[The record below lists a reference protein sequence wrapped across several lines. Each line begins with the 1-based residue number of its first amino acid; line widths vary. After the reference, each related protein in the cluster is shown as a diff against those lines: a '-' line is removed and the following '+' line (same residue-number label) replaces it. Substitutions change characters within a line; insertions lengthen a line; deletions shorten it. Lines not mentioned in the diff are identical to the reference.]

1 MSVQQ
6 FTPLFKKYGDMYNID
21 SAILE
26 SIAMQESSGRP
37 EVIDGTVKGRDG
49 EVGLMQFMEGTAKD
63 YGLTDRT
70 SPEESI
76 NAAAKKLADDKQ
88 YVLNTYQNI
97 DDFDA
102 TKLAI
107 RAYNGGRGNLD
118 NPQTLTY
125 ADKVIARLAN
135 KYKDPDY
142 INKITANIN
151 ASFKKED
158 AAAIQ
163 TAQIETKEEKEEE
176 KTAVFSLKEFSNYKE
191 GINPQDL
198 EVDFEK
204 YNKYIAT
211 KKEKLK
217 DQPVER
223 NISSTADIQGALF
236 FDKLPPKKATDAKG
250 KIDLKSDKSIKI
262 MLDYLLSRDG
272 KGGYDVIGKS
282 KENITDDFLS
292 KMRKVEWNASRG
304 AVPELLYVA
313 NATEADV
320 IKAANAHS
328 LYDRI
333 PSFSDG
339 VAETIVENAWYV
351 FSDPLNYLGLGVGAV
366 VKHKLA
372 AKGIK
377 EALKARVKVV
387 QAKQLA
393 QLKKNKLTG
402 GVKLTEKELNRI
414 EAKSKKVKLS
424 DLRIGKEQFA
434 NETIKS
440 KKMAGI
446 VGGSIEGLIGIQHP
460 VTEQLIDQQLTR
472 VSGNLE
478 IKNKFDRGEIKTKE
492 EAIELRD
499 QLIEET
505 KLTSTDIGLAVAFG
519 GLPAFGLG
527 YFSGKALVSGVKDVR
542 KSSDEILR
550 LQLKGISR
558 NIQKEVVQIEA
569 TVNKYKGQLSTL
581 IPESTTPKQTSLF
594 EPIKETALIPAT
606 SKSDPMDYVFDPK
619 IVGSETAEKA
629 NSIKKEINKLEDVL
643 KIKRNVPIFDLDKIS
658 KLVHD
663 DFKNQLKE
671 YTDAGLDLN
680 STDFNNIVLKLN
692 EEAKGTVPFLIKS
705 DKEKGIKLRTKKQ
718 IQQAIENG
726 KVSIQNLKDVGI
738 INKQA
743 YENIIFKRSLMTA
756 FDMMASNPDKY
767 KRELLDVV
775 NDDRQISEALAE
787 VLSKAFLDPTND
799 FVQDLTEVGLKL
811 ERGTGKK
818 AAEHVLAYK
827 NLYGSNLR
835 FIRTVK
841 DSIKK
846 NMDLAPEMELLI
858 NKKFAN
864 IRKEESLTILN
875 RISDRIKKVERES
888 KALVVSGIGTTV
900 RNVMGT
906 ATALTMDSATKLF
919 DVATFSSLKIIDGV
933 LQGKYKP
940 GKFTDQLGLD
950 MEAIIENAYI
960 NLGAIANSVK
970 SYTPKGQVK
979 IAAEFNLLLQND
991 SRTKNLLLT
1000 SLQEGGEKELSW
1012 FSRTMN
1018 TFNVAQDAF
1027 FRRAIFVNSVR
1038 TQLKKSGVDLDTV
1051 MAQNKVIDSSVIQQA
1066 SKDALQGTFAY
1077 KPPPGLKDA
1086 AGREKRGEQFLEGAT
1101 GSMVE
1106 FFESIPGGSFLLP
1119 FPRFMAN
1126 AIAFQYKYSL
1136 FQIPEAASKALAAAK
1151 RRGTGIENLKKD
1163 LDYNADLMRQV
1174 NDPDNKLTKEKANTL
1189 YRKFNN
1195 GDLKDPK
1202 NRDALLT
1209 QESLAVDA
1217 LYNEASE
1224 RISRSAIGGA
1234 MLLTAYYYRKENQD
1248 TDWYNLKGLDN
1259 SLINMSAVFPIAPFL
1274 ALADLLVKLNPEPGQ
1289 EVIVGPEIRRT
1300 VDTTVEAL
1308 AGLKLP
1314 SLKPGTPFTDIF
1326 QGLTGLT
1333 GGNASEKVFKTAG
1346 DIIGDFANRFQ
1357 QPFQII
1363 YGYLDG
1369 FAIEYQVGRDQK
1381 QTTAEDGMALL
1392 YERAY
1397 NKISSRASAAI
1408 QEGAGNIKDLII
1420 GEDESTAKSIADV
1433 IFPTQKAKMPLALS
1447 KLRAETPVNG
1457 NAFFGQLLG
1466 MTAKPSM
1473 TYIEREFKRLNINPY
1488 PIYGSSGNIKE
1499 DREIIQR
1506 SILKLMGDEE
1516 RPGVLAT
1523 LINSKS
1529 YQSLPD
1535 SERKLKLK
1543 KFFSGTV
1550 TSARAEF
1557 VENLALTDQE
1567 AYAKRFFREKSGQE
1581 RTVMLNRYINLF
1593 GKPPDETDFYL
1604 PMIQLYETR
1613 FVPFKQAVPA
1623 LNY

>member
-6 FTPLFKKYGDMYNID
+6 FAPLFKKYGDMYNINSD
-21 SAILE
+21 ILE
-26 SIAMQESSGRP
+26 AIAMQESAGRP

-49 EVGLMQFMEGTAKD
+49 EVGLMQFMEGTAKN

-70 SPEESI
+70 NPEESI

-118 NPQTLTY
+118 SPQTLTY

-135 KYKDPDY
+135 KYRDPDY
-142 INKITANIN
+142 INKIAADMD
-151 ASFKKED
+151 ASFKEED

-163 TAQIETKEEKEEE
+163 TAQIETKEEEEE
-176 KTAVFSLKEFSNYKE
+176 ETAAFSLKEFSNYKE
-191 GINPQDL
+191 GMNPQDL
-198 EVDFEK
+198 EIDFEK

-236 FDKLPPKKATDAKG
+236 FDKVPPKKATDAEG
-250 KIDLKSDKSIKI
+250 KIDLTSDKNIKI

-282 KENITDDFLS
+282 KQDIVDDFLS

-320 IKAANAHS
+320 IKAANAHA
-328 LYDRI
+328 LYDKI

-339 VAETIVENAWYV
+339 VAETVVENAWYV
-351 FSDPLNYLGLGVGAV
+351 FSDPLSYLGFGAGAV

-393 QLKKNKLTG
+393 QLKKDKLTG
-402 GVKLTEKELNRI
+402 GVKLTKKELDKI
-414 EAKSKKVKLS
+414 KAKSQKVKLS
-424 DLRIGKEQFA
+424 DLRIGKKQFA
-434 NETIKS
+434 DETIKS
-440 KKMAGI
+440 KQMAGI
-446 VGGSIEGLIGIQHP
+446 IGGSIEGLIGVQYP

-478 IKNKFDRGEIKTKE
+478 IRNKFDRGEIKTKE
-492 EAIELRD
+492 EAIKLRD

-505 KLTSTDIGLAVAFG
+505 KLTSTDIGLAIAFG

-527 YFSGKALVSGVKDVR
+527 YFTGRAAVSGVKDVR

-550 LQLKGISR
+550 LQLKGISK

-569 TVNKYKGQLSTL
+569 TVKKYKGQLSTL
-581 IPESTTPKQTSLF
+581 IPESTITKQTS
-594 EPIKETALIPAT
+594 
-606 SKSDPMDYVFDPK
+606 SDPMDYVFDSK

-629 NSIKKEINKLEDVL
+629 NSIKKEINKLEDQL

-671 YTDAGLDLN
+671 YIDAGLDLN
-680 STDFNNIVLKLN
+680 STDFNNIVLRLN

-743 YENIIFKRSLMTA
+743 YEDIIFKRSLMTA

-799 FVQDLTEVGLKL
+799 FVQDLTEAGLKL
-811 ERGTGKK
+811 EKQGESGKK

-846 NMDLAPEMELLI
+846 NVDLAPEMELLI

-864 IRKEESLTILN
+864 IRKEESLTIIN

-919 DVATFSSLKIIDGV
+919 DIATFSTLKIIDGV

-940 GKFTDQLGLD
+940 GKFTDQLGFD

-1018 TFNVAQDAF
+1018 TLNVAQDAF

-1077 KPPPGLKDA
+1077 KPPPGLRDE

-1136 FQIPEAASKALAAAK
+1136 FQIPEAVSKILTAAQ
-1151 RRGTGIENLKKD
+1151 RRGTGIQNLKKD
-1163 LDYNADLMRQV
+1163 LDYNADLMRKAK
-1174 NDPDNKLTKEKANTL
+1174 DPNNKLTKEKANNL
-1189 YRKFNN
+1189 YRRFDN
-1195 GDLKDPK
+1195 GDLKDPN

-1224 RISRSAIGGA
+1224 RLTRSAIGGA

-1274 ALADLLVKLNPEPGQ
+1274 ALADLLVKLRPEPGQ
-1289 EVIVGPEIRRT
+1289 QVVVGVEIAKA

-1314 SLKPGTPFTDIF
+1314 SLRPGTPFTDIF

-1333 GGNASEKVFKTAG
+1333 AGNASQKIFKTAG
-1346 DIIGDFANRFQ
+1346 DILGDFANRFQ
-1357 QPFQII
+1357 QPFQPI

-1369 FAIEYQVGRDQK
+1369 FAIEYQVGRDPK
-1381 QTTAEDGMALL
+1381 QTTAEDGIALF

-1397 NKISSRASAAI
+1397 NKISNRMGAAI

-1420 GEDESTAKSIADV
+1420 DEEESTAKSIADF

-1457 NAFFGQLLG
+1457 NSFFGQLLG
-1466 MTAKPSM
+1466 MTAKPTM

-1488 PIYGSSGNIKE
+1488 PIYSSSGNVKE

-1516 RPGVLAT
+1516 RPGVLTT
-1523 LINSKS
+1523 LINSKA

-1535 SERKLKLK
+1535 SEKKLKLK

-1557 VENLALTDQE
+1557 VESLAQTDQE

-1581 RTVMLNRYINLF
+1581 RTVMLNRYIKLF

-1613 FVPFKQAVPA
+1613 FVPWKQAVPA